1 MELETAFL
9 FDLKSELFKITKI
22 KKPKSVYVAYL
33 DIHVNDVFQIK
44 CNPFL
49 SKGFFIENL
58 TNGRFWSSFN
68 IKDLKNMFNE
78 NGCFDFIKI
87 ESSDENENENENET
101 KQSTLAL

>member
-44 CNPFL
+44 YTPIL
-49 SKGFFIENL
+49 SDYYLIENV
-58 TNGRFWSSFN
+58 TQGRVWSSF
-68 IKDLKNMFNE
+68 KKRDLQNMFSDK
-78 NGCFDFIKI
+78 GCFEFIKI
-87 ESSDENENENENET
+87 RSAN
-101 KQSTLAL
+101 

>member
-22 KKPKSVYVAYL
+22 NKPKSVYIAYL
-33 DIHVNDVFQIK
+33 NINVGDILQIK

-49 SKGFFIENL
+49 SNSFFIENL
-58 TNGRFWSSFN
+58 TNGRVWSSFN
-68 IKDLKNMFNE
+68 IKDLKNMFDE
-78 NGCFDFIKI
+78 NGCFDFIKM
-87 ESSDENENENENET
+87 ESSDENET